1 MSRGEMEPLPQPP
14 TAEEKVRHQG
24 LKMSTLMDAKELL
37 DRENDPDRHGKALAR
52 LAVAGLPV
60 PAYLWE
66 SPPSWQDAF
75 VIGAYEGG
83 RFITRLQRSG
93 GIA

>member
-1 MSRGEMEPLPQPP
+1 MEPLPPP
-14 TAEEKVRHQG
+14 PSANEARLRGQARK
-24 LKMSTLMDAKELL
+24 LSTLMDAKELL
-37 DRENDPDRHGKALAR
+37 DNDRDPDRHGKALAR

-75 VIGAYEGG
+75 VLGAYEGG
-83 RFITRLQRSG
+83 RYLHRQQRSG